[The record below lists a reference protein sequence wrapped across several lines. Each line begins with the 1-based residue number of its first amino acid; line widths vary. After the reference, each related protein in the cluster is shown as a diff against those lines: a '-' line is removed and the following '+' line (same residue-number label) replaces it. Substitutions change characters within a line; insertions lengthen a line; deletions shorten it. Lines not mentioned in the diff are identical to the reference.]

1 MKLNL
6 SKKVPKI
13 IKSVPRTLKKPIPKV
28 MEKLP
33 EMSSVIDK
41 LPEMPNVM
49 DKLPEMSK
57 VKEMIPEVSK
67 VKEMIPEVSAVKE
80 KLTDINMET
89 IKGYEQGVKKKLEP
103 VVEKLEPVV
112 EKMEPVKEKIE
123 PVLSKYLER
132 EPKAFSG
139 VNELPGGTAS
149 DNIVKGCVVVEG
161 GAFRGL
167 YASGVLDAM
176 MKHDLNL
183 ECTVGVSAGAMNGIN
198 YVAGQIGRS
207 GRVNLK
213 YRHDGRY
220 VGFHAMMHNQGLI
233 GFDFV
238 LGGGLDDTDP
248 LNTERFYSPD
258 REFVAVA
265 TDVITGQAE
274 YFKKSECEDIM
285 QAVRASASMP
295 YLSQPGEIGTSAY
308 LDGGCSVKIAVDW
321 AIEQGY
327 EKIIVIRTRD
337 KAFRYTEEACEKSYK
352 RAKAFYKDYPL
363 FAERLGNS
371 SADYNTLCDHIE
383 ALEAEGRVY
392 VIYPS
397 RPPHVSR
404 VEGDMEKLGGLY
416 YQGYGDTLSQI
427 QEIREYLGV
436 VD

>member
-6 SKKVPKI
+6 SQKVPKI
-13 IKSVPRTLKKPIPKV
+13 IKNVPRTLKKPIPK
-28 MEKLP
+28 M
-33 EMSSVIDK
+33 MG
-41 LPEMPNVM
+41 
-49 DKLPEMSK
+49 KLPEMSK
-57 VKEMIPEVSK
+57 VKE
-67 VKEMIPEVSAVKE
+67 
-80 KLTDINMET
+80 KLPDINMDT
-89 IKGYEQGVKKKLEP
+89 LKDYEQGVIKKLEP
-103 VVEKLEPVV
+103 VVDKIEPVKEKLEPV
-112 EKMEPVKEKIE
+112 IN
-123 PVLSKYLER
+123 KYFDR

-139 VNELPGGTAS
+139 LEELPRGTAS
-149 DNIVKGCVVVEG
+149 DKIVKGCVVIEG
-161 GAFRGL
+161 GAFRGV

-176 MKHDLNL
+176 MKHDLNM
-183 ECTVGVSAGAMNGIN
+183 ECTIGVSAGAMNGIN

-207 GRVNLK
+207 GRINLK

-248 LNTERFYSPD
+248 LDAERFYRPD
-258 REFVAVA
+258 RRFVVVA

-274 YFKKSECEDIM
+274 YFEKSKCKDIM

-295 YLSQPGEIGTSAY
+295 FLSQPVEIGTSIY
-308 LDGGCSVKIAVDW
+308 LDGGCSVKIAADW

-337 KAFRYTEEACEKSYK
+337 KAFRYSEESCEKTYK
-352 RAKAFYKDYPL
+352 RAKVFYKDYPL
-363 FAERLGNS
+363 FAESLGRS
-371 SADYNTLCDHIE
+371 SSDYNKICDHIE
-383 ALEAEGRVY
+383 ALESQGRIY

-416 YQGYGDTLSQI
+416 YQGYGDALSQM
-427 QEIREYLGV
+427 QELKAYLN